1 MRTRNK
7 VLASTLV
14 VGVLGGLATL
24 GVFGAFSATTQNS
37 GNEIS
42 TGTVALT
49 DNDAGQALFNI
60 TDAKPGD
67 SWTRC
72 IKVTYNGSLPAQ
84 VRGYLEAPIGALTP
98 YLSAKVERGSQVTST
113 FPDCTGYADAE
124 TLFDAPFTD
133 PSFPVDW
140 TTGLVSDPLT
150 KTQWDTGDTLVFR
163 ITLSISSSM
172 PDTLQG
178 VTEGPAT
185 VVWEARDV

>member
-14 VGVLGGLATL
+14 VGVLGGLAAL

-42 TGTVALT
+42 TGTIDLT

-72 IKVTYNGSLPAQ
+72 IKVSYSGSLSAEM
-84 VRGYLEAPIGALTP
+84 RAYLQSTPGPITP
-98 YLSAKVERGSQVTST
+98 YLSAVVERGSQPTST
-113 FPDCTGYADAE
+113 FPGCTGFTDAD
-124 TLFDAPFTD
+124 TLFNGPLTDA
-133 PSFPVDW
+133 SFPVDW
-140 TTGLVSDPLT
+140 TTGLVTNPLT

-172 PDTLQG
+172 PNTIQG
-178 VTEGPAT
+178 VTEGPSEII
-185 VVWEARDV
+185 WEARDA